1 MARRNN
7 AIRATV
13 SMNIAISESLLVFSK
28 SYLEALRYV
37 LYWLKEKRINPN
49 KNNVISV
56 IHKKLYSILK
66 SFNLPSKIA
75 EDCYRNAI
83 SIYKGW
89 YNNPKKG
96 RFPIVFKPT
105 VWLTP
110 KLSYTVDFDRMI
122 VKISKLGEFK
132 IIGYPRNLKEY
143 LSWKM
148 KEARQVIRNGKA
160 FIKIT
165 FEKIAQKIEPKDSIA
180 VDINMQNI
188 TVGKDENNYIKI
200 NTRINEIH
208 RYKSLA
214 ERLQIKYPKRWKENR
229 NIKRRILSFHSKA
242 KRIAEDFARKVSKKV
257 VNEAIKM
264 NANVI
269 KLENLRNIIKK
280 VKKSLKI

>member
-1 MARRNN
+1 MTRRNN

-96 RFPIVFKPT
+96 RFPRIYKPT

-110 KLSYTVDFDRMI
+110 KLSYTVDFDRII

-132 IIGYPRNLKEY
+132 ILGYPRNIKEY

-148 KEARQVIRNGKA
+148 KEAR
-160 FIKIT
+160 
-165 FEKIAQKIEPKDSIA
+165 
-180 VDINMQNI
+180 
-188 TVGKDENNYIKI
+188 
-200 NTRINEIH
+200 
-208 RYKSLA
+208 
-214 ERLQIKYPKRWKENR
+214 
-229 NIKRRILSFHSKA
+229 
-242 KRIAEDFARKVSKKV
+242 
-257 VNEAIKM
+257 
-264 NANVI
+264 
-269 KLENLRNIIKK
+269 
-280 VKKSLKI
+280 